1 MTLDNRALAGRTI
14 AIAGANGSLGP
25 YVARAVAAAG
35 ATVAL
40 TDRDLPALEILAA
53 ELGVPAERVDC
64 QVVDLMDEAA
74 TRKWAASVRSRF
86 GGVDGLLHLVG
97 GWRGGKPLATAPAED
112 WEVMHQLL
120 VRTVQNTSRAF
131 YEALNDSGCG
141 RYAIIGAR
149 QAAEPSHKN
158 AAYATAKAAAEAW
171 TFALA
176 DAFAEA
182 DHGAT
187 ANVVAINAL
196 VTPEQRTA
204 EPDKAFKTFTDA
216 EDIADTLVWLC
227 SDAAGKTNG
236 QRIALY
242 GR

>member
-1 MTLDNRALAGRTI
+1 MTLDSRALAGRTI

-64 QVVDLMDEAA
+64 QVVDLLDEAA
-74 TRKWAASVRSRF
+74 TRKWANSVRSRF
-86 GGVDGLLHLVG
+86 GGCDGLLHLVG
-97 GWRGGKPLATAPAED
+97 GFAGGKPLATSPLAD
-112 WEVMHQLL
+112 WDLMSKLL
-120 VRTVQNTSRAF
+120 VRTVQHTSRAF
-131 YEALNDSGCG
+131 HDALNDSGCG
-141 RYAIIGAR
+141 RFAIIGAK
-149 QAAEPSHKN
+149 QAVEPSHKN
-158 AAYATAKAAAEAW
+158 AAYAAAKAAAEAW

-176 DAFAEA
+176 DAFKEA

-227 SDAAGKTNG
+227 SDAAGKVNG
-236 QRIALY
+236 RRIELY
-242 GR
+242 GV

>member
-1 MTLDNRALAGRTI
+1 MTLDSRALAGRTI

-40 TDRDLPALEILAA
+40 TGRDLPALEILAA

-64 QVVDLMDEAA
+64 QVVDLMDERA
-74 TRKWAASVRSRF
+74 TRAWAQSVRNRF

-97 GWRGGKPLATAPAED
+97 GWRGGTTLAEAPMED
-112 WEVMHQLL
+112 WDLMHKLL
-120 VRTVQNTSRAF
+120 IRTVQNTTRAF
-131 YEALNDSGCG
+131 YDALNDSGCG
-141 RYAIIGAR
+141 RFAMIGAR
-149 QAAEPSHKN
+149 AAVEPGHRN
-158 AAYATAKAAAEAW
+158 AAYSAAKAAAEAW

-182 DHGAT
+182 DQGGT

-204 EPDKAFKTFTDA
+204 KPDKAFKTFTDA

-227 SDAAGKTNG
+227 SDAGGKVNG
-236 QRIALY
+236 QRIPLY

>member
-1 MTLDNRALAGRTI
+1 MTLDSRALAGRTI

-35 ATVAL
+35 ATVAM

-53 ELGVPAERVDC
+53 ELAVPAERVDC

-74 TRKWAASVRSRF
+74 THRWAKSVKRRF
-86 GGVDGLLHLVG
+86 GGVDGVLHLVG
-97 GWRGGKPLATAPAED
+97 GWRGGQALSEAPLGD
-112 WEVMHQLL
+112 WDALNDLL
-120 VRTVQNTSRAF
+120 VRTVQHTSRAF
-131 YEALNDSGCG
+131 HDALNESGVG

-149 QAAEPSHKN
+149 QAVEPTHTN
-158 AAYATAKAAAEAW
+158 AAYAAAKAAAEAW
-171 TFALA
+171 VFALS

-227 SDAAGKTNG
+227 SDAAGKCNG
-236 QRIALY
+236 RRIELY

>member
-1 MTLDNRALAGRTI
+1 MTLDARALAGRTI

-25 YVARAVAAAG
+25 YVARAVAGAG
-35 ATVAL
+35 ATVAM

-64 QVVDLMDEAA
+64 QVVDLLDETA
-74 TRKWAASVRSRF
+74 TRAWAHSVRSRF
-86 GGVDGLLHLVG
+86 GGVDGVLHLVG
-97 GWRGGKPLATAPAED
+97 GWAGGKPLSTAPLTD
-112 WEVMHQLL
+112 WDLMSKLL
-120 VRTVQNTSRAF
+120 VRTVQHTSRAF
-131 YEALNDSGCG
+131 HDALNESGVG
-141 RYAIIGAR
+141 RFAIIGAR
-149 QAAEPSHKN
+149 QAVEPSHKN
-158 AAYATAKAAAEAW
+158 AAYAAAKAAAEAW

-196 VTPEQRTA
+196 VTPEQRTR
-204 EPDKAFKTFTDA
+204 EPDKSFKTFTDA

-227 SDAAGKTNG
+227 SDAAGKVNG
-236 QRIALY
+236 QRIELY

>member
-1 MTLDNRALAGRTI
+1 MTLDARALAGRTI

-40 TDRDLPALEILAA
+40 TGRDLPALEILAA

-64 QVVDLMDEAA
+64 QVVDLLDETA
-74 TRKWAASVRSRF
+74 TRRWAASVRSRF

-97 GWRGGKPLATAPAED
+97 GWRGGTTLASAPMED
-112 WEVMHQLL
+112 WDAMHDLL

-131 YEALNDSGCG
+131 HDALNESGCG
-141 RYAIIGAR
+141 RYVMIGAR
-149 QAAEPSHKN
+149 QAVEPSHEN
-158 AAYATAKAAAEAW
+158 AAYAAAKAAAEAW

-176 DAFAEA
+176 DAFKAA
-182 DHGAT
+182 DRGST

-204 EPDKAFKTFTDA
+204 APDKPFKAFTDA

-227 SDAAGKTNG
+227 SDAGGKTNG
-236 QRIALY
+236 QRVALY